1 MKNKRKQM
9 KKKKTSLA
17 VTKLWRM
24 LHYKYVFNLKNYPSS
39 NLNVYTSL
47 IPIMGPPKKQVL
59 ECYCI
64 ETNGNMVEILAK
76 YF

>member
-1 MKNKRKQM
+1 MYEKQKKTKLM

-39 NLNVYTSL
+39 NLNVYTFVN
-47 IPIMGPPKKQVL
+47 IQV
-59 ECYCI
+59 
-64 ETNGNMVEILAK
+64 
-76 YF
+76 